1 MIIKGDRVSLRPVS
15 PADVDEL
22 YSLVSA
28 VEERGHHYPITF
40 KAEPLYK
47 KAYQETGF
55 WGEKRGTLLIV
66 DKKDKIAGDISFFQS
81 STYNASFEIG
91 FVIFNPADRGKGYM
105 TQAVNLFIPYLF
117 AIKEVHRFEA
127 VAMEGNIASQ
137 RVLEKCGFSYEG
149 TLRQA
154 LFYRGDY
161 VNLRLY
167 SILRTEAGP
176 LLLG

>member
-1 MIIKGDRVSLRPVS
+1 MIIKGDQILLRPVS
-15 PADVDEL
+15 PADVDDHYL
-22 YSLVSA
+22 LVTA
-28 VEERGHHYPITF
+28 VEECGEYYPITF
-40 KAEPLYK
+40 KPEPLNK

-66 DKKDKIAGDISFFQS
+66 DKQDKIVGKISFFRS
-81 STYNASFEIG
+81 STYHASLEIG
-91 FVIFNPADRGKGYM
+91 FVIFKPVDRGKGYV
-105 TQAVNLFIPYLF
+105 TQAVNLFVPYLF

-154 LFYRGDY
+154 LFFRGDY

-167 SILRTEAGP
+167 SILRSEAGP